1 MNRVRINN
9 DLIVV
14 SQVIDSGLLDNI
26 TSEEKKL
33 QEAMFEVR
41 RCYTRSLIFLLL
53 IFSF

>member
-1 MNRVRINN
+1 MKN

-41 RCYTRSLIFLLL
+41 HCYTVIHVYVFFPLL
-53 IFSF
+53 IFSY

>member
-1 MNRVRINN
+1 MKN

-41 RCYTRSLIFLLL
+41 HCYTRSLIFPLL
-53 IFSF
+53 IFSY